1 MKTLLGYMQG
11 MGDFLAIFDSISGW
25 SWGWI
30 AASLVLAFVIESW
43 PHLRHSYW
51 QWRID
56 RLLRR
61 EGEVHLDELRDLQW
75 RQGEEP
81 GQFDVL
87 RVLSASAQMAL
98 QLAVPVVFV
107 DAVSA
112 DDLALAPAAVA
123 AAFFFARGRGD
134 IREQEEDA
142 REEPGPN
149 IYPREAK
156 IGLAVAIVLSLGLVL
171 YITQVMHPG

>member
-1 MKTLLGYMQG
+1 
-11 MGDFLAIFDSISGW
+11 MGEIPAIFDDISGW

-30 AASLVLAFVIESW
+30 AASFMLALMMESW
-43 PHLRHSYW
+43 PHLKYAYW

-61 EGEVHLDELRDLQW
+61 EVEVHLDDLRDMQW
-75 RQGEEP
+75 RQGEDP
-81 GQFDVL
+81 GRFDVL

-112 DDLALAPAAVA
+112 EDLALAPAAVA
-123 AAFFFARGRGD
+123 AAVFFARGRGFIGD
-134 IREQEEDA
+134 EEDE
-142 REEPGPN
+142 RDDPGPP

-156 IGLAVAIVLSLGLVL
+156 IGFVVAILVSIGLVF
-171 YITQVMHPG
+171 YITEVMQPG